1 MLSWHSAAPTP
12 STVILLDSTV
22 VFSED
27 VLKEN
32 RTNWNSF
39 RFKIKYIRE
48 SSDFSTVQIT
58 RAFSCPHKERDSWV
72 YAINQALLDYEKAKA
87 KKSLNLNA
95 PLSPRSP
102 GIAQMLNSDSIPSL
116 LKCRTPPTTPPTSPS
131 SGIKRPL
138 PRPQNGGTLLGEAY
152 LAGEFEWLS

>member
-1 MLSWHSAAPTP
+1 MLSWHSAAPAP

-32 RTNWNSF
+32 KSYWNSF

-58 RAFSCPHKERDSWV
+58 RSFSCPHKDRDSWV

-87 KKSLNLNA
+87 KKSSNLNA

-102 GIAQMLNSDSIPSL
+102 GIVHRLNSDSIPSL
-116 LKCRTPPTTPPTSPS
+116 LNRTPPTTPPTSPS
-131 SGIKRPL
+131 SAIKRPL

-152 LAGEFEWLS
+152 LAGEFE